1 MSVRRHTVCRVPTP
15 TTKSGARGSRSGAAG
30 ATFRCSECGW
40 QASKWIGR
48 CGECQAWGSLSEIG
62 AVTVRTAPART
73 VEHPARPITEVDASS
88 AKARPTGV
96 DEFDRVLGGGLVPG
110 AVVLVAGE
118 PGIGKSTLLL
128 DVAARAAQ
136 IQRGGRTEAV
146 AESKAVLY
154 VTGEESAAQVRGRA
168 ERIGAV
174 ADALY
179 LAAESDLGAVLAQIE
194 QVGPS
199 LVVVDSVQTISSA
212 EVEGAAGNVSQVRE
226 VAASLIQVAKS
237 RGIAV
242 LLVGHVTKDGSIAG
256 PRVLEHLV
264 DVVVQ
269 FEGDRHSRL
278 RLVRAVKN
286 RFGPTDEVGCFDLN
300 DVGIVGLADPSG
312 LFLSHRTAAVA
323 GTCVTVTLEGRRPM
337 ITEVQGLVDKT
348 DNPNP
353 RRATSGLDRARTDM
367 ILAVLGRRAKVVLG
381 KNDVFLSTVGG
392 ARLSEPAADLAIALA
407 LASAA
412 ADRPLRGSTIAFG
425 EVGLAGEVRP
435 VTGAHRRLA
444 EAARLGFAAAIV
456 PPGVLGAGPV
466 PAGMQVVE
474 AATLA
479 EAVHLATT

>member
-1 MSVRRHTVCRVPTP
+1 
-15 TTKSGARGSRSGAAG
+15 
-30 ATFRCSECGW
+30 
-40 QASKWIGR
+40 
-48 CGECQAWGSLSEIG
+48 LSEVG
-62 AVTVRTAPART
+62 AVAVRTAPART
-73 VEHPARPITEVDASS
+73 LEHPARPISEVDGST

-128 DVAARAAQ
+128 DVAARAAHGAPL
-136 IQRGGRTEAV
+136 RRTSREGMDQSTGPDAPGTMP
-146 AESKAVLY
+146 KAVLY

-174 ADALY
+174 AERLY

-194 QVGPS
+194 QVDPS
-199 LVVVDSVQTISSA
+199 LVIVDSVQTISSA

-226 VAASLIQVAKS
+226 VAASLIQVAKA
-237 RGIAV
+237 RAIAV

-312 LFLSHRTAAVA
+312 LFLSHRTAAVS

-367 ILAVLGRRAKVVLG
+367 ILAVLGRRAKVSLG

-466 PAGMQVVE
+466 PAGMQVAE